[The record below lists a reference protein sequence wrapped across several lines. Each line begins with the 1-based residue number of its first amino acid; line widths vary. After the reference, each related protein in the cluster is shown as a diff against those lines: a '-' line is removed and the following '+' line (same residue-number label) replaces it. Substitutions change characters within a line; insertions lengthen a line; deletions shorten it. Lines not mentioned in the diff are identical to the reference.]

1 MLFLVRLLWNG
12 QINAFA
18 YWYCICVLMVN
29 ILSKMSFYVHFQYLL
44 NDSLI
49 IVFYWIKVT
58 TSINSKTQ
66 LQKELFVIFTYKSIR
81 GILDITK
88 NLHIPSKSTS
98 LPNPPMFCLYS
109 HTKNKGLRQSIL
121 IFWME
126 LLVFRVSWTPSL
138 PYYSPY
144 TSWDDLPPIFFTSSP
159 PNTLLAVKISY
170 SRTRHGPVNA
180 RQKNMC
186 HKFVVVLQCRK
197 RCSLLSPSWPH
208 NGHFE

>member
-18 YWYCICVLMVN
+18 YWYCTCVLMVN

-49 IVFYWIKVT
+49 IIFYWIKVT
-58 TSINSKTQ
+58 SCINSKTQ
-66 LQKELFVIFTYKSIR
+66 LQKELFVIFTYKSIK
-81 GILDITK
+81 GILDIAK

-126 LLVFRVSWTPSL
+126 LLLSSEYLEFL
-138 PYYSPY
+138 PFHIIHHTQAGVICHQS
-144 TSWDDLPPIFFTSSP
+144 SSP
-159 PNTLLAVKISY
+159 LLLPTL
-170 SRTRHGPVNA
+170 
-180 RQKNMC
+180 
-186 HKFVVVLQCRK
+186 F
-197 RCSLLSPSWPH
+197 
-208 NGHFE
+208 